1 MSSKASTMRI
11 ATRSVSR
18 QQPTQKG
25 INAKTTPPKG
35 GKRRSERTNKSPT
48 SVDKSPTS
56 VDVNSHLAEINL
68 PQTRFDNILMALD
81 NATETNAAT
90 EINPDDYTP
99 ADEED
104 DGVQPPSEGP
114 PISDSTGSPTV
125 RISDNTESNPSTSN
139 PATTTS
145 TRSILRG
152 TPPAETTRRTTTEAA
167 DYQMNDDPPKR

>member
-1 MSSKASTMRI
+1 MRI

-90 EINPDDYTP
+90 EINPDDNTP
-99 ADEED
+99 ADEEED

-167 DYQMNDDPPKR
+167 DYQMNDDP